1 MSESRNN
8 KEIGEK
14 EVESPCET
22 KIKDNSV
29 SEESAERPA
38 PEESNVRE
46 KLSGEVSDP
55 FAGYDAPKK
64 VETEKPDKRF
74 KKAEKQSARIAYAAA
89 GTAIAIIASVITVY
103 LPVRIMP
110 LVLAAFCFFLVHT
123 KCGAVYGSVSAVATV
138 LVTGLCG
145 GICSSLVL
153 LAVCFFPY
161 SLVCIP
167 LRRFDYRSVKGA
179 LLRAA
184 VSIVL
189 VNIAFVVV
197 YFVAKYTVLGGI
209 DVMEAVGKLGYII
222 IALVISAVAV
232 ITDVLFVL
240 CDKVITPKIK

>member
-1 MSESRNN
+1 MSENPNN
-8 KEIGEK
+8 KEVGEK
-14 EVESPCET
+14 DADKTGGAESKE
-22 KIKDNSV
+22 KSV
-29 SEESAERPA
+29 SEESAATAEKKPF
-38 PEESNVRE
+38 EEAA
-46 KLSGEVSDP
+46 DP
-55 FAGYDAPKK
+55 FDGYDAPKAVSDK
-64 VETEKPDKRF
+64 KPDKRF
-74 KKAEKQSARIAYAAA
+74 EKAEKQSARIAYAAA
-89 GTAIAIIASVITVY
+89 GTAIAIIASVVTVY

-123 KCGAVYGSVSAVATV
+123 KCGIVYGSISAAATV

-167 LRRFDYRSVKGA
+167 LRRFDYRSVGGA

-184 VSIVL
+184 VSIVI

-197 YFVAKYTVLGGI
+197 YFVAKYTVLGWI
-209 DVMEAVGKLGYII
+209 DVMEAVGKLGYLI
-222 IALVISAVAV
+222 IALVASAVAV

-240 CDKVITPKIK
+240 CDKVITPKIR

>member
-1 MSESRNN
+1 MSENPNN
-8 KEIGEK
+8 KEVGEK
-14 EVESPCET
+14 DADQTGGAESKE
-22 KIKDNSV
+22 KSV
-29 SEESAERPA
+29 SEESAATAEKKPS
-38 PEESNVRE
+38 EEAA
-46 KLSGEVSDP
+46 DP
-55 FAGYDAPKK
+55 FDGYDAPKAVSDK
-64 VETEKPDKRF
+64 KPDKRF
-74 KKAEKQSARIAYAAA
+74 EKAEKQSARIAYAAA
-89 GTAIAIIASVITVY
+89 GTAIAIIASVVTVY

-123 KCGAVYGSVSAVATV
+123 KCGIVYGSISAAATV

-167 LRRFDYRSVKGA
+167 LRRFDYRSVGGA

-184 VSIVL
+184 VSIVI

-209 DVMEAVGKLGYII
+209 DVMEAVGKLGYLI
-222 IALVISAVAV
+222 IALVASAVAV

-240 CDKVITPKIK
+240 CDKVITPKIR

>member
-1 MSESRNN
+1 M
-8 KEIGEK
+8 
-14 EVESPCET
+14 
-22 KIKDNSV
+22 
-29 SEESAERPA
+29 SEESKNKEPCERQTEELDAEENMEA
-38 PEESNVRE
+38 SEPEEGKAEPENKPPESMP
-46 KLSGEVSDP
+46 DP
-55 FAGYDAPKK
+55 FEGYDAPKK
-64 VETEKPDKRF
+64 AETKKPDKRF
-74 KKAEKQSARIAYAAA
+74 EKAERKSARIAYAAA

-123 KCGAVYGSVSAVATV
+123 KCGILYGSISAAATV

-179 LLRAA
+179 LIRAA
-184 VSIVL
+184 VSIVI

-209 DVMEAVGKLGYII
+209 DVMEAVGKLGYLI
-222 IALVISAVAV
+222 IALVVSAIAV

>member
-1 MSESRNN
+1 MSENPNN
-8 KEIGEK
+8 KEVGEK
-14 EVESPCET
+14 DADKTGGAESKE
-22 KIKDNSV
+22 KSV
-29 SEESAERPA
+29 SDESAATAENKPS
-38 PEESNVRE
+38 EEAA
-46 KLSGEVSDP
+46 DP
-55 FAGYDAPKK
+55 FDGYDAPKAVSDSK
-64 VETEKPDKRF
+64 KPDKRF
-74 KKAEKQSARIAYAAA
+74 EKAEKQSARIAYAAA
-89 GTAIAIIASVITVY
+89 GTAIAIIASVVTVY

-123 KCGAVYGSVSAVATV
+123 KCGIVYGSISAAATV

-167 LRRFDYRSVKGA
+167 LRRFDYRSVGGA

-184 VSIVL
+184 VSIVI

-209 DVMEAVGKLGYII
+209 DVMEAVGKLGYLI
-222 IALVISAVAV
+222 IALVASAVAV

-240 CDKVITPKIK
+240 CDKVITPKIR